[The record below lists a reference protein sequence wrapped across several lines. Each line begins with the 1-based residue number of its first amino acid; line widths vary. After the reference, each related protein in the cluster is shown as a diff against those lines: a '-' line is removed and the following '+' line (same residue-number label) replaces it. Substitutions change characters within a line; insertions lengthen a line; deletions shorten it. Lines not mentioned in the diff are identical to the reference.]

1 MFPLAD
7 DFNATSWED
16 LEPVT
21 KSLLE
26 RSVENADDLES
37 LFKDISDM
45 AEHVSEA
52 GAKLYIGMTCDTE
65 NEDKQAAFM
74 SFVENIRP
82 KMSEV
87 SNQIDLKIANLD
99 FLDSLPE
106 RYDLILRSMNN
117 SIQIFR
123 EENIPLSVEC
133 TRLSTEY
140 QKISGAMTVEFEGKE
155 RTMPQMRK
163 FLESNNRDIRRSAWI
178 KIRERRMVDSER
190 ISEIMDDLVRIRHAI
205 AINSGFENYVE
216 YAFRSMER
224 FDYSPK
230 DCLAFH
236 QAVEIHCMPVIH
248 SINEERRSGFGYD
261 ELMPWDVNE
270 KSGDSPDIFGRPPLR
285 PFEKV
290 EDLVSI
296 TSKVFH
302 SLSPELG
309 GMFDRLVDG
318 EVLDLDSRKGKA
330 PGGYQYNLEKT
341 GLPFIFMNASGQ
353 QGDVET
359 MIHEAGH
366 AFHTMYC
373 SHHELIQER
382 NYPIEFAEVASM
394 SMELLTQPY
403 WDEFYHS
410 KETTDRARKMHL
422 EAIIGLLAWICRI
435 VAFQHWM
442 YSNPSH
448 TREERST
455 AWLNLREKYGP
466 KTNWNGFEDD
476 ESLFWQTQGHLFG
489 APFYYIEYGIAQLG
503 ALQLWMTQLDDPDK
517 ALEDYANAMKLGN
530 TRTLPHL
537 FESAD
542 IKLSFDK
549 EHVGNLISSVKKSLS
564 ELSV

>member
-7 DFNATSWED
+7 DFNATSWND

-21 KSLLE
+21 TNLLE
-26 RSVENADDLES
+26 RTVENADDLES

-52 GAKLYIGMTCDTE
+52 GARLYIGMTCDTE
-65 NEDKQAAFM
+65 NEDKQSAFM

-87 SNQIDLKIANLD
+87 SNKIDLKIASLD
-99 FLDSLPE
+99 FLESLPE
-106 RYDLILRSMNN
+106 RYDLILRSMHN
-117 SIQIFR
+117 SIEIFR

-140 QKISGAMTVEFEGKE
+140 QKITGAMTVEFDGME

-163 FLESNNRDIRRSAWI
+163 FLESNDRDIRRLAWT
-178 KIRERRMVDSER
+178 KVRKRRMVDSER
-190 ISEIMDDLVRIRHAI
+190 ISEIMDDLVRIRHTI
-205 AINSGFENYVE
+205 AINSGFENYVD

-224 FDYSPK
+224 FDYTPN

-236 QAVEIHCMPVIH
+236 EAVAIHCMPLIH
-248 SINEERRSGFGYD
+248 SINEERRNGFGYD

-270 KSGDSPDIFGRPPLR
+270 KSGDSPDIFGRPPLQ
-285 PFEKV
+285 PFENV
-290 EDLVSI
+290 DDLVST
-296 TSKVFH
+296 TSKIFH
-302 SLSPELG
+302 LLSPELG
-309 GMFDRLVDG
+309 AMFDRLIEG
-318 EVLDLDSRKGKA
+318 NVLDLDSRKGKA

-373 SHHELIQER
+373 SHHELIQDR

-403 WDEFYHS
+403 WDEFYDS
-410 KETTDRARKMHL
+410 KETSDRARKMHL

-435 VAFQHWM
+435 DAFQHWM

-448 TREERST
+448 TREERSK
-455 AWLNLREKYGP
+455 AWLDLREKYGP
-466 KTNWNGFEDD
+466 RTDWSGFEED

-503 ALQLWMTQLDDPDK
+503 ALQIWMTQLKDPEK
-517 ALEDYANAMKLGN
+517 ALNDYANAMKLGN

-537 FESAD
+537 FRSAD
-542 IKLSFDK
+542 IRLSFDK
-549 EHVGNLISSVKKSLS
+549 EHIGNLVGLVKRSLS

>member
-435 VAFQHWM
+435 DAFQHWM

>member
-7 DFNATSWED
+7 DFNATSWND

-21 KSLLE
+21 TNLLE
-26 RSVENADDLES
+26 RTVENVDDLES

-52 GAKLYIGMTCDTE
+52 GARLYIGMTCDTE
-65 NEDKQAAFM
+65 NEDKQSAFM

-87 SNQIDLKIANLD
+87 SNKIDLKITSLD
-99 FLDSLPE
+99 FLENLPE
-106 RYDLILRSMNN
+106 RYDLILRSMHN
-117 SIQIFR
+117 SIEIFR

-140 QKISGAMTVEFEGKE
+140 QKITGAMTVEFDGME

-163 FLESNNRDIRRSAWI
+163 FLESNDRDIRRLAWT
-178 KIRERRMVDSER
+178 KVRKRRMVDSER
-190 ISEIMDDLVRIRHAI
+190 ISEIMDDLVRIRHTI
-205 AINSGFENYVE
+205 AINSGFENYVD

-224 FDYSPK
+224 FDYTPN

-236 QAVEIHCMPVIH
+236 EAVATHCMPLIH
-248 SINEERRSGFGYD
+248 SINEERRNGFGYD
-261 ELMPWDVNE
+261 KLMPWDVNE
-270 KSGDSPDIFGRPPLR
+270 KSGDSPDIFGRPPLQ
-285 PFEKV
+285 PFEEV
-290 EDLVSI
+290 DDLVST
-296 TSKVFH
+296 TSKIFH
-302 SLSPELG
+302 LLSPELG
-309 GMFDRLVDG
+309 AMFDRLIEG
-318 EVLDLDSRKGKA
+318 NVLDLDSRKGKA

-373 SHHELIQER
+373 SHHELIQDR

-403 WDEFYHS
+403 WDEFYDS
-410 KETTDRARKMHL
+410 KETSDRARKMHL

-435 VAFQHWM
+435 DAFQHWM

-448 TREERST
+448 TREERSK
-455 AWLNLREKYGP
+455 AWLDLREKYGP
-466 KTNWNGFEDD
+466 RTDWSGFEED

-503 ALQLWMTQLDDPDK
+503 ALQIWMTQLKDPEK
-517 ALEDYANAMKLGN
+517 ALNDYANAMKLGN

-537 FESAD
+537 FQSAD
-542 IKLSFDK
+542 IRLSFDK
-549 EHVGNLISSVKKSLS
+549 EHIGNLVGLVKRSLS

>member
-7 DFNATSWED
+7 DFNAASWND

-21 KSLLE
+21 TNLLG
-26 RSVENADDLES
+26 RKVENADDLES

-52 GAKLYIGMTCDTE
+52 GARLYIGMTCDTE
-65 NEDKQAAFM
+65 NEDKQSAFM

-87 SNQIDLKIANLD
+87 SNKINLKIASLD
-99 FLDSLPE
+99 FLESLPE
-106 RYDLILRSMNN
+106 RYDLILRSMHN
-117 SIQIFR
+117 SIEIFR

-140 QKISGAMTVEFEGKE
+140 QKITGAMTVEFDGME

-163 FLESNNRDIRRSAWI
+163 FLESNDRDIRRLAWT
-178 KIRERRMVDSER
+178 KVRKRRMVDSER
-190 ISEIMDDLVRIRHAI
+190 ISEIMDDLVRIRHTI
-205 AINSGFENYVE
+205 AINSGFENYVD

-224 FDYSPK
+224 FDYTPN

-236 QAVEIHCMPVIH
+236 EAVAIHCMPLIH
-248 SINEERRSGFGYD
+248 NINEERRNGFGYN

-270 KSGDSPDIFGRPPLR
+270 KSGDSPDIFGRPPLQ
-285 PFEKV
+285 PFEEV
-290 EDLVSI
+290 DDLVST
-296 TSKVFH
+296 TSKIFH
-302 SLSPELG
+302 LLSPELG
-309 GMFDRLVDG
+309 TMFDRLIEG
-318 EVLDLDSRKGKA
+318 NVLDLDSRKGKA

-373 SHHELIQER
+373 SHHELIQDR

-403 WDEFYHS
+403 WDEFYDS
-410 KETTDRARKMHL
+410 KETSDRARKMHL

-435 VAFQHWM
+435 DAFQHWM

-448 TREERST
+448 TREERSK
-455 AWLNLREKYGP
+455 AWLDLREKYGP
-466 KTNWNGFEDD
+466 RTDWTGFEED

-503 ALQLWMTQLDDPDK
+503 ALQIWMTQLKDPEK
-517 ALEDYANAMKLGN
+517 ALNDYANAMKLGN

-537 FESAD
+537 FRSAD
-542 IKLSFDK
+542 IRLSFDK
-549 EHVGNLISSVKKSLS
+549 EHIGNLVGLVKRSLS

>member
-7 DFNATSWED
+7 DFNATSWND

-21 KSLLE
+21 TNLLE
-26 RSVENADDLES
+26 RTVENADDLES

-52 GAKLYIGMTCDTE
+52 GARLYIGMTCDTE
-65 NEDKQAAFM
+65 NEDKQSAFM

-87 SNQIDLKIANLD
+87 SNKIDLKIASLD
-99 FLDSLPE
+99 FLESLPE
-106 RYDLILRSMNN
+106 RYDLILRSMHN
-117 SIQIFR
+117 SIEIFR

-140 QKISGAMTVEFEGKE
+140 QKITGAMTVEFDGME

-163 FLESNNRDIRRSAWI
+163 FLESNDRDIRRLAWT
-178 KIRERRMVDSER
+178 KVRKRRMVDSER
-190 ISEIMDDLVRIRHAI
+190 ISEIMDDLVRIRHTI
-205 AINSGFENYVE
+205 AINSGFENYVD

-224 FDYSPK
+224 FDYTPN

-236 QAVEIHCMPVIH
+236 EAVAIHCMPLIH
-248 SINEERRSGFGYD
+248 SINEERRNGFGYD

-270 KSGDSPDIFGRPPLR
+270 KSGDSPDIFGRPPLQ
-285 PFEKV
+285 PFEEV
-290 EDLVSI
+290 DDLVST
-296 TSKVFH
+296 TSKIFH
-302 SLSPELG
+302 LLSPELG
-309 GMFDRLVDG
+309 AMFDRLIEG
-318 EVLDLDSRKGKA
+318 NVLDLDSRKGKA

-373 SHHELIQER
+373 SHHELIQDR

-403 WDEFYHS
+403 WDEFYDS
-410 KETTDRARKMHL
+410 KETSDRARKMHL

-435 VAFQHWM
+435 DAFQHWM

-448 TREERST
+448 TREERSK
-455 AWLNLREKYGP
+455 AWLDLREKYGP
-466 KTNWNGFEDD
+466 RTDWSGYEED

-503 ALQLWMTQLDDPDK
+503 ALQIWMTQLKDPEK
-517 ALEDYANAMKLGN
+517 ALNDYANAMKLGN

-537 FESAD
+537 FRSAD
-542 IKLSFDK
+542 IRLSFDK
-549 EHVGNLISSVKKSLS
+549 EHIGNLVGLVKRSLS

>member
-16 LEPVT
+16 LGPVT

-26 RSVENADDLES
+26 RPVENAGDLES
-37 LFKDISDM
+37 LFRDISDM

-65 NEDKQAAFM
+65 NEDKQTAFM

-178 KIRERRMVDSER
+178 KIRERRMIDSER

-205 AINSGFENYVE
+205 AINSGFENYVQ

-236 QAVEIHCMPVIH
+236 KAVEIHCMPMIH
-248 SINEERRSGFGYD
+248 SINEERRKGFGYD

-270 KSGDSPDIFGRPPLR
+270 KSGDSPDVFGRPPLR

-373 SHHELIQER
+373 SQHELIQER

-435 VAFQHWM
+435 DAFQHWM

-448 TREERST
+448 TREERSK

-466 KTNWNGFEDD
+466 KTNWNEFEDD

-537 FESAD
+537 FESAN
-542 IKLSFDK
+542 IKLSFEK

>member
-1 MFPLAD
+1 
-7 DFNATSWED
+7 
-16 LEPVT
+16 
-21 KSLLE
+21 
-26 RSVENADDLES
+26 
-37 LFKDISDM
+37 
-45 AEHVSEA
+45 
-52 GAKLYIGMTCDTE
+52 
-65 NEDKQAAFM
+65 
-74 SFVENIRP
+74 
-82 KMSEV
+82 MSEV
-87 SNQIDLKIANLD
+87 SNKIDLKIASLD
-99 FLDSLPE
+99 FLGSLPE
-106 RYDLILRSMNN
+106 RYDLILRSMQN
-117 SIQIFR
+117 SIEIFR

-140 QKISGAMTVEFEGKE
+140 QKITGAMTVEFDGME

-163 FLESNNRDIRRSAWI
+163 FLESNDRDIRRLAWT
-178 KIRERRMVDSER
+178 KIRERRMIDSER
-190 ISEIMDDLVRIRHAI
+190 ISEIMDDLVRIRHTI
-205 AINSGFENYVE
+205 AINSGFENYVD

-224 FDYSPK
+224 FDYTPK

-236 QAVEIHCMPVIH
+236 EAVEIHCMPLIH
-248 SINEERRSGFGYD
+248 SINEERRNGFGYD

-270 KSGDSPDIFGRPPLR
+270 KSGDSPDIFGRPPLQ
-285 PFEKV
+285 PFEEV
-290 EDLVSI
+290 DDLVSI
-296 TSKVFH
+296 TSKVFY

-309 GMFDRLVDG
+309 EMFNRLIEG

-373 SHHELIQER
+373 SHHDLIQDR

-403 WDEFYHS
+403 WDEFYDS
-410 KETTDRARKMHL
+410 KETRDRARKMHL
-422 EAIIGLLAWICRI
+422 EAIIGLLTWICRI
-435 VAFQHWM
+435 DAFQHWM
-442 YSNPSH
+442 YSNPNH
-448 TREERST
+448 TREERSE
-455 AWLNLREKYGP
+455 AWLDLRAKYGP
-466 KTNWNGFEDD
+466 GTNWNGFEED
-476 ESLFWQTQGHLFG
+476 EALFWQTQGHLFG

-503 ALQLWMTQLDDPDK
+503 ALQIWMTQLEDPEK
-517 ALEDYANAMKLGN
+517 ALNDYANAMKLGN

-542 IKLSFDK
+542 IELSFD
-549 EHVGNLISSVKKSLS
+549 ERHIGSLVSSVRNSLS

>member
-7 DFNATSWED
+7 DFNATSWND

-21 KSLLE
+21 TNLLE
-26 RSVENADDLES
+26 RTVENADDLES

-52 GAKLYIGMTCDTE
+52 GARLYIGMTCDTE
-65 NEDKQAAFM
+65 NEDKQSAFM

-82 KMSEV
+82 KISEI
-87 SNQIDLKIANLD
+87 SNNIDLKIASLD
-99 FLDSLPE
+99 FLESLPE
-106 RYDLILRSMNN
+106 RYDLILRSMHN
-117 SIQIFR
+117 SIEIFR

-140 QKISGAMTVEFEGKE
+140 QKITGAMTVEFDGME

-163 FLESNNRDIRRSAWI
+163 FLESNDRDIRRLAWT
-178 KIRERRMVDSER
+178 KVRKRRMVDSER
-190 ISEIMDDLVRIRHAI
+190 ISEIMDDLVRIRHTI
-205 AINSGFENYVE
+205 AINSGFENYVD

-224 FDYSPK
+224 FDYTPN

-236 QAVEIHCMPVIH
+236 EAVAIHCMPLIH
-248 SINEERRSGFGYD
+248 SINEERRNGFGYD

-270 KSGDSPDIFGRPPLR
+270 KSGDSPDIFGRPPLQ
-285 PFEKV
+285 PFEEV
-290 EDLVSI
+290 DDLVST
-296 TSKVFH
+296 TSKIFH
-302 SLSPELG
+302 LLSPELG
-309 GMFDRLVDG
+309 AMFDRLIEG
-318 EVLDLDSRKGKA
+318 NVLDLDSRKGKA

-373 SHHELIQER
+373 SHHELIQDR

-403 WDEFYHS
+403 WDEFYDS
-410 KETTDRARKMHL
+410 KETSDRARKMHL

-435 VAFQHWM
+435 DAFQHWM

-448 TREERST
+448 TREERSK
-455 AWLNLREKYGP
+455 AWLDLREKYGP
-466 KTNWNGFEDD
+466 RTDWSGFEED

-503 ALQLWMTQLDDPDK
+503 ALQIWMTQLKDPEK
-517 ALEDYANAMKLGN
+517 ALNDYANAMKLGN

-537 FESAD
+537 FRSAD
-542 IKLSFDK
+542 IRLSFDK
-549 EHVGNLISSVKKSLS
+549 EHIGNLVGLVKRSLS

>member
-236 QAVEIHCMPVIH
+236 QAVDIHCMPVIH

-435 VAFQHWM
+435 DAFQHWM

>member
-7 DFNATSWED
+7 DFNATSWND

-21 KSLLE
+21 TNLLE
-26 RSVENADDLES
+26 RTVENADDLES

-52 GAKLYIGMTCDTE
+52 GARLYIGMTCDTE
-65 NEDKQAAFM
+65 NEDKQSAFM

-87 SNQIDLKIANLD
+87 SNKIDLKIASLD
-99 FLDSLPE
+99 FLESLPE
-106 RYDLILRSMNN
+106 RYDLILRSMHN
-117 SIQIFR
+117 SIEIFR

-140 QKISGAMTVEFEGKE
+140 QKITGAMTVEFDGME

-163 FLESNNRDIRRSAWI
+163 FLESNDRDIRRLAWT
-178 KIRERRMVDSER
+178 KVRKRRMVDSER
-190 ISEIMDDLVRIRHAI
+190 ISEIMDDLVRIRHTI
-205 AINSGFENYVE
+205 AINSGFENYVD

-224 FDYSPK
+224 FDYTPN

-236 QAVEIHCMPVIH
+236 EAVAIHCMPLIH
-248 SINEERRSGFGYD
+248 SINEERRNGFGYD

-270 KSGDSPDIFGRPPLR
+270 KSGDSPDIFGRPPLQ
-285 PFEKV
+285 PFENV
-290 EDLVSI
+290 DDLVST
-296 TSKVFH
+296 TSKIFH
-302 SLSPELG
+302 LLSPELG
-309 GMFDRLVDG
+309 AMFDRLIEG
-318 EVLDLDSRKGKA
+318 NVLDLDSRKGKA

-373 SHHELIQER
+373 SHHELIQDR

-403 WDEFYHS
+403 WDEFYDS
-410 KETTDRARKMHL
+410 KETSDRARKMHL

-435 VAFQHWM
+435 DAFQHWM

-448 TREERST
+448 TREERSK
-455 AWLNLREKYGP
+455 AWLDLREKYGP
-466 KTNWNGFEDD
+466 RTDWSGFEED
-476 ESLFWQTQGHLFG
+476 SLFWQTQGHLFG

-503 ALQLWMTQLDDPDK
+503 ALQIWMTQLKDPEK
-517 ALEDYANAMKLGN
+517 ALNDYANAMKLGN

-537 FESAD
+537 FRSAD
-542 IKLSFDK
+542 IRLSFDK
-549 EHVGNLISSVKKSLS
+549 EHIGNLVGLVKRSLS

>member
-435 VAFQHWM
+435 DAFQHWM

-466 KTNWNGFEDD
+466 KTNWNGVEDD

-517 ALEDYANAMKLGN
+517 ALEYYANAMKLGN

>member
-7 DFNATSWED
+7 DFNATSWND

-21 KSLLE
+21 TNLLE
-26 RSVENADDLES
+26 RTVENADDLES
-37 LFKDISDM
+37 LFKDMSDM

-52 GAKLYIGMTCDTE
+52 GARLYIGMTCDTE
-65 NEDKQAAFM
+65 NEDKQSAFM

-87 SNQIDLKIANLD
+87 SNKIDLKIASLD
-99 FLDSLPE
+99 FLESLPE
-106 RYDLILRSMNN
+106 RYDLILRSMHN
-117 SIQIFR
+117 SIEIFR

-140 QKISGAMTVEFEGKE
+140 QKITGAMTVEFDGME

-163 FLESNNRDIRRSAWI
+163 FLESNDRDIRRLAWT
-178 KIRERRMVDSER
+178 KVRKRRMVDSER
-190 ISEIMDDLVRIRHAI
+190 ISEIMDDLVRIRHTI
-205 AINSGFENYVE
+205 AINSGFENYVD

-224 FDYSPK
+224 FDYTPN

-236 QAVEIHCMPVIH
+236 EAVAIHCMPLIH
-248 SINEERRSGFGYD
+248 SINEERRNGFGYD

-270 KSGDSPDIFGRPPLR
+270 KSGDSPDIFGRSPLQ
-285 PFEKV
+285 PFEEV
-290 EDLVSI
+290 DDLVST
-296 TSKVFH
+296 TSKIFH
-302 SLSPELG
+302 LLSPELG
-309 GMFDRLVDG
+309 AMFDRLIEG
-318 EVLDLDSRKGKA
+318 NVLDLDSRKGKA

-373 SHHELIQER
+373 SHHELIQDR

-403 WDEFYHS
+403 WDEFYDS
-410 KETTDRARKMHL
+410 KETSDRARKMHL

-435 VAFQHWM
+435 DAFQHWM

-448 TREERST
+448 TREERSK
-455 AWLNLREKYGP
+455 AWLDLREKYGP
-466 KTNWNGFEDD
+466 RTDWSGYEED

-503 ALQLWMTQLDDPDK
+503 ALQIWMTQLKDPEK
-517 ALEDYANAMKLGN
+517 ALNDYANAMKLGN

-537 FESAD
+537 FRSAD
-542 IKLSFDK
+542 IRLSFDK
-549 EHVGNLISSVKKSLS
+549 EHIGNLVGLVKRSLS

>member
-435 VAFQHWM
+435 DAFQHWM

-503 ALQLWMTQLDDPDK
+503 ALQLWMTQLDNPDK

>member
-7 DFNATSWED
+7 DFTATSWED

-296 TSKVFH
+296 TSKVF
-302 SLSPELG
+302 
-309 GMFDRLVDG
+309 LV
-318 EVLDLDSRKGKA
+318 
-330 PGGYQYNLEKT
+330 
-341 GLPFIFMNASGQ
+341 
-353 QGDVET
+353 
-359 MIHEAGH
+359 
-366 AFHTMYC
+366 
-373 SHHELIQER
+373 
-382 NYPIEFAEVASM
+382 
-394 SMELLTQPY
+394 
-403 WDEFYHS
+403 
-410 KETTDRARKMHL
+410 
-422 EAIIGLLAWICRI
+422 
-435 VAFQHWM
+435 
-442 YSNPSH
+442 
-448 TREERST
+448 
-455 AWLNLREKYGP
+455 
-466 KTNWNGFEDD
+466 
-476 ESLFWQTQGHLFG
+476 
-489 APFYYIEYGIAQLG
+489 
-503 ALQLWMTQLDDPDK
+503 
-517 ALEDYANAMKLGN
+517 
-530 TRTLPHL
+530 
-537 FESAD
+537 
-542 IKLSFDK
+542 
-549 EHVGNLISSVKKSLS
+549 
-564 ELSV
+564 

>member
-341 GLPFIFMNASGQ
+341 GLPFIFMNASGL

-435 VAFQHWM
+435 DAFQHWM
-442 YSNPSH
+442 YSSPSH

>member
-7 DFNATSWED
+7 DFNATSWND

-21 KSLLE
+21 TNLLE
-26 RSVENADDLES
+26 RTVENADDLES

-52 GAKLYIGMTCDTE
+52 GARLYIGMTCDTE
-65 NEDKQAAFM
+65 NEDKQSAFM

-87 SNQIDLKIANLD
+87 SNKIDLKIASLD
-99 FLDSLPE
+99 FLESLPE
-106 RYDLILRSMNN
+106 RYDLILRSMHN
-117 SIQIFR
+117 SIEIFR

-140 QKISGAMTVEFEGKE
+140 QKITGAMTVEFDGME

-163 FLESNNRDIRRSAWI
+163 FLESNDRDIRRLAWT
-178 KIRERRMVDSER
+178 KVRKRRMVDSER
-190 ISEIMDDLVRIRHAI
+190 ISEIMDDLVRIRHTI
-205 AINSGFENYVE
+205 AINSGFENYVD

-224 FDYSPK
+224 FDYTPN

-236 QAVEIHCMPVIH
+236 EAVAIHCMPLIH
-248 SINEERRSGFGYD
+248 SINEERRNGFGYD
-261 ELMPWDVNE
+261 KLMPWDVNE
-270 KSGDSPDIFGRPPLR
+270 KSGDSPDIFGRPPLQ
-285 PFEKV
+285 PFEEV
-290 EDLVSI
+290 DDLVST
-296 TSKVFH
+296 TSKIFH
-302 SLSPELG
+302 LLSPELG
-309 GMFDRLVDG
+309 AMFDRLIEG
-318 EVLDLDSRKGKA
+318 NVLDLDSRKGKA

-373 SHHELIQER
+373 SHHELIQDR

-403 WDEFYHS
+403 WDEFYDS
-410 KETTDRARKMHL
+410 KETSDRARKMHL

-435 VAFQHWM
+435 DAFQHWM

-448 TREERST
+448 TREERSK
-455 AWLNLREKYGP
+455 AWLDLREKYGP
-466 KTNWNGFEDD
+466 RTDWSGFEED

-503 ALQLWMTQLDDPDK
+503 ALQIWMTQLKDPEK
-517 ALEDYANAMKLGN
+517 ALNDYANAMKLGN

-537 FESAD
+537 FRSAD
-542 IKLSFDK
+542 IRLSFDK
-549 EHVGNLISSVKKSLS
+549 EHIGNLVGLVKRSLS

>member
-7 DFNATSWED
+7 DFNATSWND

-21 KSLLE
+21 TNLLE
-26 RSVENADDLES
+26 RTVENADDLES

-52 GAKLYIGMTCDTE
+52 GARLYIGMTCDTE
-65 NEDKQAAFM
+65 NEDKQSAFM

-87 SNQIDLKIANLD
+87 SNKIDLKIASLD
-99 FLDSLPE
+99 FLESLPE
-106 RYDLILRSMNN
+106 RYDLILRSMHN
-117 SIQIFR
+117 SIEIFR

-140 QKISGAMTVEFEGKE
+140 QKITGAMTVEFDGME

-163 FLESNNRDIRRSAWI
+163 FLESNDRDIRRLAWT
-178 KIRERRMVDSER
+178 KVRKRRMVDSER
-190 ISEIMDDLVRIRHAI
+190 ISEIMDDLVRIRHTI
-205 AINSGFENYVE
+205 AINSGFENYVD

-224 FDYSPK
+224 FDYTPN

-236 QAVEIHCMPVIH
+236 EAVAIHCMPLIH
-248 SINEERRSGFGYD
+248 SINEERRNGFGYD

-270 KSGDSPDIFGRPPLR
+270 KSGDSPDIFGRPPLQ
-285 PFEKV
+285 PFEEV
-290 EDLVSI
+290 DDLVST
-296 TSKVFH
+296 TSKIFNL
-302 SLSPELG
+302 LSPELG
-309 GMFDRLVDG
+309 AMFDRLIEG
-318 EVLDLDSRKGKA
+318 NVLDLDSRKGKA

-373 SHHELIQER
+373 SHHELIQDR

-403 WDEFYHS
+403 WDEFYDS
-410 KETTDRARKMHL
+410 KETSDRARKMHL

-435 VAFQHWM
+435 DAFQHWM

-448 TREERST
+448 TREERSK
-455 AWLNLREKYGP
+455 AWLDLREKYGP
-466 KTNWNGFEDD
+466 RTDWGGFEED

-503 ALQLWMTQLDDPDK
+503 ALQIWMTQLKDPEK
-517 ALEDYANAMKLGN
+517 ALNDYANAMKLGN
-530 TRTLPHL
+530 TRTLPRL
-537 FESAD
+537 FQSAD
-542 IKLSFDK
+542 IRLSFDK
-549 EHVGNLISSVKKSLS
+549 EHIGNLVGLVKRSLS

>member
-7 DFNATSWED
+7 DFNATSWND

-21 KSLLE
+21 TNLLE
-26 RSVENADDLES
+26 RTVENADDLES

-52 GAKLYIGMTCDTE
+52 GARLYIGMTCDTE
-65 NEDKQAAFM
+65 NEDKQSAFM

-87 SNQIDLKIANLD
+87 SNKIDLKIASLD
-99 FLDSLPE
+99 FLESLPE
-106 RYDLILRSMNN
+106 RYDLILRSMHN
-117 SIQIFR
+117 SIEIFR

-140 QKISGAMTVEFEGKE
+140 QKITGAMTVEFDGIE

-163 FLESNNRDIRRSAWI
+163 FLESNDRNIRRLAWT
-178 KIRERRMVDSER
+178 KVRERRMVDSER
-190 ISEIMDDLVRIRHAI
+190 ISEIMDDLVRIRHTI
-205 AINSGFENYVE
+205 ATNSGFENYVD

-224 FDYSPK
+224 FDYTPN

-236 QAVEIHCMPVIH
+236 EAVAIHCIPLIH
-248 SINEERRSGFGYD
+248 SINEERRNGFGYD

-270 KSGDSPDIFGRPPLR
+270 KSGDSPDIFGRPPLQ

-290 EDLVSI
+290 DDLVST
-296 TSKVFH
+296 TSKIFH
-302 SLSPELG
+302 LLSPELG
-309 GMFDRLVDG
+309 AMFDRLIEG
-318 EVLDLDSRKGKA
+318 NVLDLDSRKGKA

-353 QGDVET
+353 QADVET

-373 SHHELIQER
+373 SHHDLIQDR

-403 WDEFYHS
+403 WDEFYDS

-435 VAFQHWM
+435 DAFQHWM
-442 YSNPSH
+442 YSHPSH
-448 TREERST
+448 TREERSK
-455 AWLNLREKYGP
+455 AWLDLREKYGP
-466 KTNWNGFEDD
+466 KTNWSGFEED
-476 ESLFWQTQGHLFG
+476 EALFWQTQGHLFG

-503 ALQLWMTQLDDPDK
+503 ALQIWMTQLKDPEK
-517 ALEDYANAMKLGN
+517 ALNDYANAMKLGN
-530 TRTLPHL
+530 TRTLPRL
-537 FESAD
+537 FQSAD
-542 IKLSFDK
+542 IRLSFDK
-549 EHVGNLISSVKKSLS
+549 EHIGNLVGLVKRSLS

>member
-7 DFNATSWED
+7 DFNATSWND

-21 KSLLE
+21 TNLLE
-26 RSVENADDLES
+26 RTVENVDDLES

-52 GAKLYIGMTCDTE
+52 GARLYIGMTCDTE
-65 NEDKQAAFM
+65 NEDKQSAFM

-87 SNQIDLKIANLD
+87 SNKIDLKITSLD
-99 FLDSLPE
+99 FLENLPE
-106 RYDLILRSMNN
+106 RYDLILRSMHN
-117 SIQIFR
+117 SIEIFR

-140 QKISGAMTVEFEGKE
+140 QKITGAMTVEFDGVE

-163 FLESNNRDIRRSAWI
+163 FLESNDRDIRRLAWT
-178 KIRERRMVDSER
+178 KVRKRRMVDSER
-190 ISEIMDDLVRIRHAI
+190 ISEIMDDLVRIRHTI
-205 AINSGFENYVE
+205 AINSGFENYVD

-224 FDYSPK
+224 FDYTPN

-236 QAVEIHCMPVIH
+236 EAVATHCMPLIH
-248 SINEERRSGFGYD
+248 SINEERRNGFGYD
-261 ELMPWDVNE
+261 KLMPWDVNE
-270 KSGDSPDIFGRPPLR
+270 KSGDSPDIFGRPPLQ
-285 PFEKV
+285 PFEEV
-290 EDLVSI
+290 DDLVST
-296 TSKVFH
+296 TSKIFH
-302 SLSPELG
+302 LLSPELG
-309 GMFDRLVDG
+309 AMFDRLIEG
-318 EVLDLDSRKGKA
+318 NVLDLDSRKGKA

-373 SHHELIQER
+373 SHHELIQDR

-403 WDEFYHS
+403 WDEFYDS
-410 KETTDRARKMHL
+410 KETSDRARKMHL

-435 VAFQHWM
+435 DAFQHWM

-448 TREERST
+448 TREERSK
-455 AWLNLREKYGP
+455 AWLDLREKYGP
-466 KTNWNGFEDD
+466 RTDWSGFEED

-503 ALQLWMTQLDDPDK
+503 ALQIWMTQLKDPEK
-517 ALEDYANAMKLGN
+517 ALNDYANAMKLGN

-537 FESAD
+537 FRSAD
-542 IKLSFDK
+542 IRLSFDK
-549 EHVGNLISSVKKSLS
+549 EHIGNLVGLVKRSLS

>member
-7 DFNATSWED
+7 DFNATSWND

-21 KSLLE
+21 TNLLE
-26 RSVENADDLES
+26 RTVENADDLES

-52 GAKLYIGMTCDTE
+52 GARLYIGMTCDTE
-65 NEDKQAAFM
+65 NEDKQSAFM

-87 SNQIDLKIANLD
+87 SNKIDLKIASLD
-99 FLDSLPE
+99 FLESLPE
-106 RYDLILRSMNN
+106 RYDLILRSMHN
-117 SIQIFR
+117 SIEIFR

-140 QKISGAMTVEFEGKE
+140 QKITGAMTVEFDGME

-163 FLESNNRDIRRSAWI
+163 FLESNDRDIRRLAWT
-178 KIRERRMVDSER
+178 KVRKRRMVDSER

-205 AINSGFENYVE
+205 AINSGFENYVD

-224 FDYSPK
+224 FDYTPN

-236 QAVEIHCMPVIH
+236 EAVAIHCMPLIH
-248 SINEERRSGFGYD
+248 SINEERRNGFGYD

-270 KSGDSPDIFGRPPLR
+270 KSGDSPDIFGRPPLQ
-285 PFEKV
+285 PFEEV
-290 EDLVSI
+290 DDLVST
-296 TSKVFH
+296 TSKIFH
-302 SLSPELG
+302 LLSPELG
-309 GMFDRLVDG
+309 AMFDRLIEG
-318 EVLDLDSRKGKA
+318 NVLDLDSRKGKA

-373 SHHELIQER
+373 SHHELIQDR

-403 WDEFYHS
+403 WDEFYDS
-410 KETTDRARKMHL
+410 KETSDRARKMHL

-435 VAFQHWM
+435 DAFQHWM

-448 TREERST
+448 TREERSK
-455 AWLNLREKYGP
+455 AWLDLREKYGP
-466 KTNWNGFEDD
+466 RTDWSGFEED

-503 ALQLWMTQLDDPDK
+503 ALQIWMTQLKDPEK
-517 ALEDYANAMKLGN
+517 ALNDYANAMKLGN

-537 FESAD
+537 FRSAD
-542 IKLSFDK
+542 IRLSFDK
-549 EHVGNLISSVKKSLS
+549 EHIGNLVGLVKRSLS

>member
-7 DFNATSWED
+7 DFNATSWND
-16 LEPVT
+16 LEPVAT
-21 KSLLE
+21 NLLE
-26 RSVENADDLES
+26 RTVENADDLES

-52 GAKLYIGMTCDTE
+52 GARLYIGMTCDTE
-65 NEDKQAAFM
+65 NEDKQSAFM

-87 SNQIDLKIANLD
+87 SNKIDLKIASLD
-99 FLDSLPE
+99 FLESLPE
-106 RYDLILRSMNN
+106 RYDLILRSMHN
-117 SIQIFR
+117 SIEIFR

-140 QKISGAMTVEFEGKE
+140 QKITGAMTVEFDGME

-163 FLESNNRDIRRSAWI
+163 FLESNDRDIRRLAWT
-178 KIRERRMVDSER
+178 KVRKRRMVDSER
-190 ISEIMDDLVRIRHAI
+190 ISEIMDDLVRIRHTI
-205 AINSGFENYVE
+205 AINSGFENYVD

-224 FDYSPK
+224 FDYTPN

-236 QAVEIHCMPVIH
+236 EAVAIHCMPLIH
-248 SINEERRSGFGYD
+248 SINEERRNGFGYD

-270 KSGDSPDIFGRPPLR
+270 KSGDSPDIFGRPPLQ
-285 PFEKV
+285 PFEEV
-290 EDLVSI
+290 DDLVST
-296 TSKVFH
+296 TSKIFH
-302 SLSPELG
+302 LLSPELG
-309 GMFDRLVDG
+309 AMFDRLIEG
-318 EVLDLDSRKGKA
+318 NVLDLDSRKGKA

-373 SHHELIQER
+373 SHHELIQDR

-403 WDEFYHS
+403 WDEFYDS
-410 KETTDRARKMHL
+410 KETSDRARKMHL

-435 VAFQHWM
+435 DAFQHWM

-448 TREERST
+448 TREERSK
-455 AWLNLREKYGP
+455 AWLDLREKYGP
-466 KTNWNGFEDD
+466 RTDWSGFEED

-489 APFYYIEYGIAQLG
+489 APFYYIEYGIAQLRV
-503 ALQLWMTQLDDPDK
+503 LQIWMTQLKDPEK
-517 ALEDYANAMKLGN
+517 ALNDYANAMKLGN

-537 FESAD
+537 FRSAD
-542 IKLSFDK
+542 IRLSFDK
-549 EHVGNLISSVKKSLS
+549 EHIGNLVGLVKRSLS

>member
-7 DFNATSWED
+7 DFNATSWND

-21 KSLLE
+21 TNLLE
-26 RSVENADDLES
+26 RTVENVDDLES

-52 GAKLYIGMTCDTE
+52 GARLYIGMTCDTE
-65 NEDKQAAFM
+65 NEDKQSAFM

-87 SNQIDLKIANLD
+87 SNKIDLKIASLD
-99 FLDSLPE
+99 FLESLPE
-106 RYDLILRSMNN
+106 RYDLILRSMHN
-117 SIQIFR
+117 SIEIFR

-140 QKISGAMTVEFEGKE
+140 QKITGAMTVEFDGME

-163 FLESNNRDIRRSAWI
+163 FLESNDRDIRRLAWT
-178 KIRERRMVDSER
+178 KVRKRRMVDSER
-190 ISEIMDDLVRIRHAI
+190 ISEIMDDLVRIRHTI
-205 AINSGFENYVE
+205 AINSGFENYVD

-224 FDYSPK
+224 FDYTPN

-236 QAVEIHCMPVIH
+236 EAVAIHCMPLIH
-248 SINEERRSGFGYD
+248 SINEERRNGFGYD

-270 KSGDSPDIFGRPPLR
+270 KSGDSPDIFGRPPLQ
-285 PFEKV
+285 PFEEV
-290 EDLVSI
+290 DDLVST
-296 TSKVFH
+296 TSKIFH
-302 SLSPELG
+302 LLSPELG
-309 GMFDRLVDG
+309 AMFDRLIEG
-318 EVLDLDSRKGKA
+318 NVLDLDSRKGKA

-373 SHHELIQER
+373 SHHELIQDR

-403 WDEFYHS
+403 WDEFYDS
-410 KETTDRARKMHL
+410 KETSDRARKMHL

-435 VAFQHWM
+435 DAFQHWM

-448 TREERST
+448 TREERSK
-455 AWLNLREKYGP
+455 AWLDLREKYGP
-466 KTNWNGFEDD
+466 RTDWSGFEED

-503 ALQLWMTQLDDPDK
+503 ALQIWMTQLKDPEK
-517 ALEDYANAMKLGN
+517 ALNDYANAMKLGN

-537 FESAD
+537 FRSAD
-542 IKLSFDK
+542 IRLSFDK
-549 EHVGNLISSVKKSLS
+549 EHIGNLVGLVKRSLS

>member
-7 DFNATSWED
+7 DFNATSWND

-21 KSLLE
+21 TNLLE
-26 RSVENADDLES
+26 RTVENVDDLES

-52 GAKLYIGMTCDTE
+52 GARLYIGMTCDTE
-65 NEDKQAAFM
+65 NEDKQSAFM

-87 SNQIDLKIANLD
+87 SNKIDLKIASLD
-99 FLDSLPE
+99 FLESLPE
-106 RYDLILRSMNN
+106 RYDLILRSMHN
-117 SIQIFR
+117 SIEIFR

-140 QKISGAMTVEFEGKE
+140 QKITGAMTVEFDGME

-163 FLESNNRDIRRSAWI
+163 FLESNDRDIRRLAWT
-178 KIRERRMVDSER
+178 KVRKRRMVDSER
-190 ISEIMDDLVRIRHAI
+190 ISEIMDDLVRIRHTI
-205 AINSGFENYVE
+205 AINSGFENYVD

-224 FDYSPK
+224 FDYTPN

-236 QAVEIHCMPVIH
+236 EAVAIHCMPLIH
-248 SINEERRSGFGYD
+248 SINEERRNGFGYD
-261 ELMPWDVNE
+261 KLMPWDVNE
-270 KSGDSPDIFGRPPLR
+270 KSGDSPDIFGRPPLQ
-285 PFEKV
+285 PFEEV
-290 EDLVSI
+290 DDLVST
-296 TSKVFH
+296 TSKIFH
-302 SLSPELG
+302 LLSPELG
-309 GMFDRLVDG
+309 AMFDRLIEG
-318 EVLDLDSRKGKA
+318 NVLDLDSRKGKA

-373 SHHELIQER
+373 SHHELIQDR

-403 WDEFYHS
+403 WDEFYDS
-410 KETTDRARKMHL
+410 KETSDRARKMHL

-435 VAFQHWM
+435 DAFQHWM

-448 TREERST
+448 TREERSKT
-455 AWLNLREKYGP
+455 WLDLREKYGP
-466 KTNWNGFEDD
+466 RTDWSGFEED

-503 ALQLWMTQLDDPDK
+503 ALQIWMTQLKDPEK
-517 ALEDYANAMKLGN
+517 ALNDYANAMKLGN

-537 FESAD
+537 FRSAD
-542 IKLSFDK
+542 IRLSFDK
-549 EHVGNLISSVKKSLS
+549 EHIGNLVGLVKRSLS

>member
-7 DFNATSWED
+7 DFNATSWND

-21 KSLLE
+21 TNLLE
-26 RSVENADDLES
+26 RTVENADDLES

-52 GAKLYIGMTCDTE
+52 GARLYIGMTCDTE
-65 NEDKQAAFM
+65 NEDKQSAFM

-87 SNQIDLKIANLD
+87 SNKIDLKIASLD
-99 FLDSLPE
+99 FLESLPE
-106 RYDLILRSMNN
+106 RYDLILRSMHN
-117 SIQIFR
+117 SIEIFR

-140 QKISGAMTVEFEGKE
+140 QKITGAMTVEFDGME

-163 FLESNNRDIRRSAWI
+163 FLESNDRDIRRLAWT
-178 KIRERRMVDSER
+178 KVRKRRMVDSER
-190 ISEIMDDLVRIRHAI
+190 ISEIMDDLVRIRHTI
-205 AINSGFENYVE
+205 AINSGFENYVD

-224 FDYSPK
+224 FDYTPN

-236 QAVEIHCMPVIH
+236 EAVAIHCMPLIH
-248 SINEERRSGFGYD
+248 SINEERRNGFGYD

-270 KSGDSPDIFGRPPLR
+270 KSGDSPDIFGRPPLQ
-285 PFEKV
+285 PFEEV
-290 EDLVSI
+290 DDLVST
-296 TSKVFH
+296 TSKIFH
-302 SLSPELG
+302 LLSPELG
-309 GMFDRLVDG
+309 AMFDRLIEG
-318 EVLDLDSRKGKA
+318 NVLDLDSRKGKA

-373 SHHELIQER
+373 SHHELIQDR

-403 WDEFYHS
+403 WDEFYDS
-410 KETTDRARKMHL
+410 KETSDRARKMHL

-435 VAFQHWM
+435 DAFQHWM

-448 TREERST
+448 TREERSK
-455 AWLNLREKYGP
+455 AWLDLREKYGP
-466 KTNWNGFEDD
+466 RTDWSGFEED

-503 ALQLWMTQLDDPDK
+503 ALQIWMTQLKDPEK
-517 ALEDYANAMKLGN
+517 ALNDYANAMKLGN

-537 FESAD
+537 FRSAD
-542 IKLSFDK
+542 IRLSFDK
-549 EHVGNLISSVKKSLS
+549 EHIGNLVGLVKRSLS

>member
-52 GAKLYIGMTCDTE
+52 GAKLYIGMNCDTE

-435 VAFQHWM
+435 DAFQHWM

>member
-7 DFNATSWED
+7 DFNATSWND

-21 KSLLE
+21 TNLLE
-26 RSVENADDLES
+26 RTVENADDLES

-52 GAKLYIGMTCDTE
+52 GARLYIGMTCDTE
-65 NEDKQAAFM
+65 NEDKQSAFM

-82 KMSEV
+82 KISEI
-87 SNQIDLKIANLD
+87 SNNIDLKIASLD
-99 FLDSLPE
+99 FLESLPE
-106 RYDLILRSMNN
+106 RYDLILRSMHN
-117 SIQIFR
+117 SIEIFR

-140 QKISGAMTVEFEGKE
+140 QKITGAMTVEFDGME

-163 FLESNNRDIRRSAWI
+163 FLESNDRDIRRLAWT
-178 KIRERRMVDSER
+178 KVRKRRMVDSER
-190 ISEIMDDLVRIRHAI
+190 ISEIMDDLVRIRHTI
-205 AINSGFENYVE
+205 AINSGFENYVD

-224 FDYSPK
+224 FDYTPN

-236 QAVEIHCMPVIH
+236 EAVAIHCMPLIH
-248 SINEERRSGFGYD
+248 SINEERRNGFGYD
-261 ELMPWDVNE
+261 KLMPWDVNE
-270 KSGDSPDIFGRPPLR
+270 KSGDSPDIFGRPPLQ
-285 PFEKV
+285 PFEEV
-290 EDLVSI
+290 DDLVST
-296 TSKVFH
+296 TSKIFH
-302 SLSPELG
+302 LLSPELG
-309 GMFDRLVDG
+309 AMFDRLIEG
-318 EVLDLDSRKGKA
+318 NVLDLDSRKGKA

-373 SHHELIQER
+373 SHHELIQDR

-403 WDEFYHS
+403 WDEFYDS
-410 KETTDRARKMHL
+410 KETSDRARKMHL

-435 VAFQHWM
+435 DAFQHWM

-448 TREERST
+448 TREERSK
-455 AWLNLREKYGP
+455 AWLDLREKYGP
-466 KTNWNGFEDD
+466 RTDWSGFEED

-503 ALQLWMTQLDDPDK
+503 ALQIWMTQLKDPEK
-517 ALEDYANAMKLGN
+517 ALNDYANAMKLGN

-537 FESAD
+537 FRSAD
-542 IKLSFDK
+542 IRLSFDK
-549 EHVGNLISSVKKSLS
+549 EHIGNLVGLVKRSLS

>member
-7 DFNATSWED
+7 DFNATSWND

-21 KSLLE
+21 TNLLE
-26 RSVENADDLES
+26 RTVENADDLES

-52 GAKLYIGMTCDTE
+52 GARLYIGMTCDTE
-65 NEDKQAAFM
+65 NEDKQSAFM

-82 KMSEV
+82 KISEI
-87 SNQIDLKIANLD
+87 SNKIDLKIASLD
-99 FLDSLPE
+99 FLESLPE
-106 RYDLILRSMNN
+106 RYDLILRSMHN
-117 SIQIFR
+117 SIEIFR

-140 QKISGAMTVEFEGKE
+140 QKITGAMTVEFDGME

-163 FLESNNRDIRRSAWI
+163 FLESNDRDIRRLAWT
-178 KIRERRMVDSER
+178 KVRKRRMVDSER
-190 ISEIMDDLVRIRHAI
+190 ISEIMDDLVRIRHTI
-205 AINSGFENYVE
+205 AINSGFENYVD

-224 FDYSPK
+224 FDYTPN

-236 QAVEIHCMPVIH
+236 EAVAIHCMPLIH
-248 SINEERRSGFGYD
+248 SINEERRNGFGYD
-261 ELMPWDVNE
+261 KLMPWDVNE
-270 KSGDSPDIFGRPPLR
+270 KSGDSPDIFGRPPLQ
-285 PFEKV
+285 PFEEV
-290 EDLVSI
+290 DDLVST
-296 TSKVFH
+296 TSKIFH
-302 SLSPELG
+302 LLSPELG
-309 GMFDRLVDG
+309 AMFDRLIEG
-318 EVLDLDSRKGKA
+318 NVLDLDSRKGKA

-373 SHHELIQER
+373 SHHELIQDR

-403 WDEFYHS
+403 WDEFYDS
-410 KETTDRARKMHL
+410 KETSDRARKMHL

-435 VAFQHWM
+435 DAFQHWM

-448 TREERST
+448 TREERSKT
-455 AWLNLREKYGP
+455 WLDLREKYGP
-466 KTNWNGFEDD
+466 RTDWSGFEED

-503 ALQLWMTQLDDPDK
+503 ALQIWMTQLKDPEK
-517 ALEDYANAMKLGN
+517 ALNDYANAMKLGN

-537 FESAD
+537 FRSAD
-542 IKLSFDK
+542 IRLSFDK
-549 EHVGNLISSVKKSLS
+549 EHIGNLVGLVKKSLS

>member
-7 DFNATSWED
+7 DFNATSWND
-16 LEPVT
+16 LEPVAT
-21 KSLLE
+21 NLLE
-26 RSVENADDLES
+26 RTVENADDLES

-52 GAKLYIGMTCDTE
+52 GARLYIGMTCDTE
-65 NEDKQAAFM
+65 NEDKQSAFM

-87 SNQIDLKIANLD
+87 SNKIDLKIASLD
-99 FLDSLPE
+99 FLESLPE
-106 RYDLILRSMNN
+106 RYDLILRSMHN
-117 SIQIFR
+117 SIEIFR

-140 QKISGAMTVEFEGKE
+140 QKITGAMTVEFDGME

-163 FLESNNRDIRRSAWI
+163 FLESNDRDIRRLAWT
-178 KIRERRMVDSER
+178 KVRKRRMVDSER
-190 ISEIMDDLVRIRHAI
+190 ISEIMDDLVRIRHTI
-205 AINSGFENYVE
+205 AINSGFENYVD

-224 FDYSPK
+224 FDYTPN

-236 QAVEIHCMPVIH
+236 EAVAIHCMPLIH
-248 SINEERRSGFGYD
+248 SINEERRNGFGYD

-270 KSGDSPDIFGRPPLR
+270 KSGDSPDIFGRPPLQ
-285 PFEKV
+285 PFEEV
-290 EDLVSI
+290 DDLVST
-296 TSKVFH
+296 TSKIFH
-302 SLSPELG
+302 LLSPELG
-309 GMFDRLVDG
+309 AMFDRLIEG
-318 EVLDLDSRKGKA
+318 NVLDLDSRKGKA

-373 SHHELIQER
+373 SHHELIQDR

-403 WDEFYHS
+403 WDEFYDS
-410 KETTDRARKMHL
+410 KETSDRARKMHL

-435 VAFQHWM
+435 DAFQHWM

-448 TREERST
+448 TREERSK
-455 AWLNLREKYGP
+455 AWLDLREKYGP
-466 KTNWNGFEDD
+466 RTDWSGFEED

-503 ALQLWMTQLDDPDK
+503 ALQIWMTQLKDPEK
-517 ALEDYANAMKLGN
+517 ALNDYANAMKLGN

-537 FESAD
+537 FRSAD
-542 IKLSFDK
+542 IRLSFDK
-549 EHVGNLISSVKKSLS
+549 EHIGNLVGLVKRSLS

>member
-7 DFNATSWED
+7 DFNATSWND

-21 KSLLE
+21 TNLLE
-26 RSVENADDLES
+26 RTVENADDLES

-52 GAKLYIGMTCDTE
+52 GARLYIGMTCDTE
-65 NEDKQAAFM
+65 NEDKQSAFM

-87 SNQIDLKIANLD
+87 SNKIDLKIASLD
-99 FLDSLPE
+99 FLESLPE
-106 RYDLILRSMNN
+106 RYDLILRSMHN
-117 SIQIFR
+117 SIEIFR

-140 QKISGAMTVEFEGKE
+140 QKITGAMTVEFDGME

-163 FLESNNRDIRRSAWI
+163 FLESNDRDIRRLAWT
-178 KIRERRMVDSER
+178 KVRKRRMVDSER
-190 ISEIMDDLVRIRHAI
+190 ISEIMDDLVRIRHTI
-205 AINSGFENYVE
+205 AINSGFENYVD

-224 FDYSPK
+224 FDYTPN

-236 QAVEIHCMPVIH
+236 EAVAIHCMPLIH
-248 SINEERRSGFGYD
+248 SINEERRNGFGYD

-270 KSGDSPDIFGRPPLR
+270 KSGDSPDIFGRPPLQ

-290 EDLVSI
+290 DDLVST
-296 TSKVFH
+296 TSKIFH
-302 SLSPELG
+302 LLSPELG
-309 GMFDRLVDG
+309 AMFDRLIEG
-318 EVLDLDSRKGKA
+318 NVLDLDSRKGKA

-373 SHHELIQER
+373 SHHELIQDR

-403 WDEFYHS
+403 WDEFYDS
-410 KETTDRARKMHL
+410 KETSDRARKMHL

-435 VAFQHWM
+435 DAFQHWM

-448 TREERST
+448 TREERSK
-455 AWLNLREKYGP
+455 AWLDLREKYGP
-466 KTNWNGFEDD
+466 RTDWRGFEED

-503 ALQLWMTQLDDPDK
+503 ALQIWMTQLKDPEK
-517 ALEDYANAMKLGN
+517 ALNDYANAMKLGN

-537 FESAD
+537 FRSAD
-542 IKLSFDK
+542 IRLSFDK
-549 EHVGNLISSVKKSLS
+549 EHIGNLVGLVKRSLS

>member
-7 DFNATSWED
+7 DFNATSWND
-16 LEPVT
+16 LDPVT
-21 KSLLE
+21 TNLLE
-26 RSVENADDLES
+26 RTVENADDLES

-52 GAKLYIGMTCDTE
+52 GARLYIGMTCDTE
-65 NEDKQAAFM
+65 NEDKQSAFM

-87 SNQIDLKIANLD
+87 SNKIDLKIASLD
-99 FLDSLPE
+99 FLESLPE
-106 RYDLILRSMNN
+106 RYDLILRSMHN
-117 SIQIFR
+117 SIEIFR

-140 QKISGAMTVEFEGKE
+140 QKITGAMTVEFDGME

-163 FLESNNRDIRRSAWI
+163 FLESNDRDIRRLAWT
-178 KIRERRMVDSER
+178 KVRKRRMVDSER
-190 ISEIMDDLVRIRHAI
+190 ISEIMDDLVRIRHTI
-205 AINSGFENYVE
+205 AINSGFENYVD

-224 FDYSPK
+224 FDYTPN

-236 QAVEIHCMPVIH
+236 EAVAIHCMPLIH
-248 SINEERRSGFGYD
+248 SINEERRNGFGYD

-270 KSGDSPDIFGRPPLR
+270 KSGDSPDIFGRPPLQ
-285 PFEKV
+285 PFEEV
-290 EDLVSI
+290 DDLVST
-296 TSKVFH
+296 TSKIFH
-302 SLSPELG
+302 LLSPELG
-309 GMFDRLVDG
+309 AMFDRLIEG
-318 EVLDLDSRKGKA
+318 NVLDLDSRKGKA

-373 SHHELIQER
+373 SHHELIQDR

-403 WDEFYHS
+403 WDEFYDS
-410 KETTDRARKMHL
+410 KETSDRARKMHL

-435 VAFQHWM
+435 DAFQHWM

-448 TREERST
+448 TREERSK
-455 AWLNLREKYGP
+455 AWLDLREKYGP
-466 KTNWNGFEDD
+466 RTDWSGFEED

-503 ALQLWMTQLDDPDK
+503 ALQIWMTQLKDPEK
-517 ALEDYANAMKLGN
+517 ALNDYANAMKLGN

-537 FESAD
+537 FRSAD
-542 IKLSFDK
+542 IRLSFDK
-549 EHVGNLISSVKKSLS
+549 EHIGNLVGLVKRSLS

>member
-7 DFNATSWED
+7 DFNATSWND

-21 KSLLE
+21 TNLLE
-26 RSVENADDLES
+26 RTVENADDLES

-52 GAKLYIGMTCDTE
+52 GARLYIGMTCDTE
-65 NEDKQAAFM
+65 NEDKQSAFM

-87 SNQIDLKIANLD
+87 SNKIDLKIASLD
-99 FLDSLPE
+99 FLESLPE
-106 RYDLILRSMNN
+106 RYDLILRSMHN
-117 SIQIFR
+117 SIEIFR

-140 QKISGAMTVEFEGKE
+140 QKITGAMTVEFDGME

-163 FLESNNRDIRRSAWI
+163 FLESNDRDIRRLAWT
-178 KIRERRMVDSER
+178 KVRKRRMVDSER
-190 ISEIMDDLVRIRHAI
+190 ISEIMDDLVRIRHTI
-205 AINSGFENYVE
+205 AINSGFENYVD

-224 FDYSPK
+224 FDYTPN

-236 QAVEIHCMPVIH
+236 EAVAIHCMPLIH
-248 SINEERRSGFGYD
+248 SINEERRNGFGYD

-270 KSGDSPDIFGRPPLR
+270 KSGDSPDIFGRSPLQ
-285 PFEKV
+285 PFEEV
-290 EDLVSI
+290 DDLVST
-296 TSKVFH
+296 TSKIFH
-302 SLSPELG
+302 LLSPELG
-309 GMFDRLVDG
+309 AMFDRLIEG
-318 EVLDLDSRKGKA
+318 NVLDLDSRKGKA

-373 SHHELIQER
+373 SHHELIQDR

-403 WDEFYHS
+403 WDEFYDS
-410 KETTDRARKMHL
+410 KETSDRARKMHL

-435 VAFQHWM
+435 DAFQHWM

-448 TREERST
+448 TREERSK
-455 AWLNLREKYGP
+455 AWLDLREKYGP
-466 KTNWNGFEDD
+466 RTDWSGFEED

-503 ALQLWMTQLDDPDK
+503 ALQIWMTQLKDPEK
-517 ALEDYANAMKLGN
+517 ALNDYANAMKLGN

-537 FESAD
+537 FRSAD
-542 IKLSFDK
+542 IRLSFDK
-549 EHVGNLISSVKKSLS
+549 EHIGNLVGLVKRSLS

>member
-7 DFNATSWED
+7 DFNATSWND

-21 KSLLE
+21 TNLLE
-26 RSVENADDLES
+26 RTVENADDLES

-52 GAKLYIGMTCDTE
+52 GARLYIGMTCDTE
-65 NEDKQAAFM
+65 NEDKQSAFM

-87 SNQIDLKIANLD
+87 SNKIDLKIASLD
-99 FLDSLPE
+99 FLESLPE
-106 RYDLILRSMNN
+106 RYDLILRSMHN
-117 SIQIFR
+117 SIEIFR

-140 QKISGAMTVEFEGKE
+140 QKITGAMTVEFDGME
-155 RTMPQMRK
+155 RTMPQMRN
-163 FLESNNRDIRRSAWI
+163 FLESNDRDIRRLAWT
-178 KIRERRMVDSER
+178 KVRKRRMVDSER
-190 ISEIMDDLVRIRHAI
+190 ISEIMDDLVRIRHTI
-205 AINSGFENYVE
+205 AINSGFENYVD

-224 FDYSPK
+224 FDYTPN

-236 QAVEIHCMPVIH
+236 EAVAIHCMPLIH
-248 SINEERRSGFGYD
+248 SINEERRNGFGYD

-270 KSGDSPDIFGRPPLR
+270 KSGDSPDIFGRPPLQ

-290 EDLVSI
+290 DDLVST
-296 TSKVFH
+296 TSKIFH
-302 SLSPELG
+302 LLSPELG
-309 GMFDRLVDG
+309 AMFDRLIEG
-318 EVLDLDSRKGKA
+318 NVLDLDSRKGKA

-373 SHHELIQER
+373 SHHELIQDR

-403 WDEFYHS
+403 WDEFYDS
-410 KETTDRARKMHL
+410 KETSDRARKMHL

-435 VAFQHWM
+435 DAFQHWM

-448 TREERST
+448 TREERSK
-455 AWLNLREKYGP
+455 AWLDLREKYGP
-466 KTNWNGFEDD
+466 RTDWRGFEED

-503 ALQLWMTQLDDPDK
+503 ALQIWMTQLKDPEK
-517 ALEDYANAMKLGN
+517 ALNDYANAMKLGN

-537 FESAD
+537 FRSAD
-542 IKLSFDK
+542 IRLSFDK
-549 EHVGNLISSVKKSLS
+549 EHIGNLVGLVKRSLS

>member
-7 DFNATSWED
+7 DFNATSWND

-21 KSLLE
+21 TNLLE
-26 RSVENADDLES
+26 RTVENSDDLES

-52 GAKLYIGMTCDTE
+52 GARLYIGMTCDTE
-65 NEDKQAAFM
+65 NEEKQSAFM

-87 SNQIDLKIANLD
+87 SNKIDLKIASLD
-99 FLDSLPE
+99 FLESLPE
-106 RYDLILRSMNN
+106 RYDLILRSMHN
-117 SIQIFR
+117 SIEIFR

-140 QKISGAMTVEFEGKE
+140 QKITGAMTVEFDGME

-163 FLESNNRDIRRSAWI
+163 FLESNDRDIRRLAWT
-178 KIRERRMVDSER
+178 KVRKRRMVDSER
-190 ISEIMDDLVRIRHAI
+190 ISEIMDDLVRIRHTI
-205 AINSGFENYVE
+205 AINSGFENYVD

-224 FDYSPK
+224 FDYTPN

-236 QAVEIHCMPVIH
+236 EAVAIHCMPLIH
-248 SINEERRSGFGYD
+248 SINEERRNGFGYD

-270 KSGDSPDIFGRPPLR
+270 KSGDSPDIFGRPPLQ

-290 EDLVSI
+290 DDLVST
-296 TSKVFH
+296 TSKIFH
-302 SLSPELG
+302 LLSPELG
-309 GMFDRLVDG
+309 AMFDRLIEG
-318 EVLDLDSRKGKA
+318 NVLDLDSRKGKA

-373 SHHELIQER
+373 SHHELIQDR

-403 WDEFYHS
+403 WDEFYDS
-410 KETTDRARKMHL
+410 KETSDRARKMHL

-435 VAFQHWM
+435 DAFQHWM

-448 TREERST
+448 TREERSK
-455 AWLNLREKYGP
+455 AWLDLREKYGP
-466 KTNWNGFEDD
+466 RTDWRGFEED

-503 ALQLWMTQLDDPDK
+503 ALQIWMTQLKDPEK
-517 ALEDYANAMKLGN
+517 ALNDYANAMKLGN

-537 FESAD
+537 FRSAD
-542 IKLSFDK
+542 IRLSFDK
-549 EHVGNLISSVKKSLS
+549 EHIGNLVGLVKRSLS

>member
-1 MFPLAD
+1 MFPLPN
-7 DFNATSWED
+7 DFNATSWIE

-21 KSLLE
+21 ANLLE
-26 RSVENADDLES
+26 RPIGDADDLES
-37 LFKDISDM
+37 LFRDISDM

-65 NEDKQAAFM
+65 NEEKQSTYM

-87 SNQIDLKIANLD
+87 SNKIDLKIANLD
-99 FLDSLPE
+99 FLESLPE
-106 RYDLILRSMNN
+106 RYDLIMRSMRN
-117 SIQIFR
+117 SIEIFR

-140 QKISGAMTVEFEGKE
+140 QKITGAMTVEFDGIEH
-155 RTMPQMRK
+155 TMPQMRK
-163 FLESNNRDIRRSAWI
+163 FLESNDRDIRRLAWK
-178 KIRERRMVDSER
+178 KIRERRMIDSER
-190 ISEIMDDLVRIRHAI
+190 ISEIMDELVRLRHTI
-205 AINSGFENYVE
+205 AINSGFENYVD

-224 FDYSPK
+224 FDYTPK
-230 DCLAFH
+230 DCLSFH
-236 QAVEIHCMPVIH
+236 EAVEIHCMPLIH
-248 SINEERRSGFGYD
+248 SINEERRNGFNYD
-261 ELMPWDVNE
+261 DLRPWDINE
-270 KSGDSPDIFGRPPLR
+270 KSGDSPDIFGRPPLQ
-285 PFEKV
+285 PFEEV
-290 EDLVSI
+290 SDLVSI

-309 GMFDRLVDG
+309 GMFNRLIEG
-318 EVLDLDSRKGKA
+318 EVLDLESRKGKA

-373 SHHELIQER
+373 SHQPLIQDR
-382 NYPIEFAEVASM
+382 SYPIEFAEVASM

-403 WDEFYHS
+403 WDEFYDS
-410 KETTDRARKMHL
+410 RETTDRARKMHL

-435 VAFQHWM
+435 DAFQHWM
-442 YSNPSH
+442 YSNPNH
-448 TREERST
+448 TRRERSKT
-455 AWLNLREKYGP
+455 WLDLRAKYGP
-466 KTNWNGFEDD
+466 KTNWDGFEED
-476 ESLFWQTQGHLFG
+476 EALFWQTQGHIFG

-503 ALQLWMTQLDDPDK
+503 ALQIWMTQLENPEK
-517 ALEDYANAMKLGN
+517 ALNDYATAMKLGN

-542 IKLSFDK
+542 IKLSFD
-549 EHVGNLISSVKKSLS
+549 ESHIGNLINSVRKSLS
-564 ELSV
+564 GLSV

>member
-7 DFNATSWED
+7 DFNATSWND

-21 KSLLE
+21 TNLLE
-26 RSVENADDLES
+26 RPIEDADDLES

-65 NEDKQAAFM
+65 NEEKQSAFM

-87 SNQIDLKIANLD
+87 SNKIDLKIASLD
-99 FLDSLPE
+99 FLESLPE
-106 RYDLILRSMNN
+106 RYDLILRSMQN
-117 SIQIFR
+117 SIEIFR

-140 QKISGAMTVEFEGKE
+140 QKITGAMTVEFDGME

-163 FLESNNRDIRRSAWI
+163 FLESNDRDIRRLAWT
-178 KIRERRMVDSER
+178 KIRERRMIDSER
-190 ISEIMDDLVRIRHAI
+190 ISEIMDDLVRIRHTI
-205 AINSGFENYVE
+205 AINSGFENYVD

-224 FDYSPK
+224 FDYTPK

-236 QAVEIHCMPVIH
+236 EAVEIHCMPLIH
-248 SINEERRSGFGYD
+248 RMNEERRNGFGYD

-270 KSGDSPDIFGRPPLR
+270 KSGDSPDIFGRPPLQ
-285 PFEKV
+285 PFEEV
-290 EDLVSI
+290 DDLVSI
-296 TSKVFH
+296 TSKVFY

-309 GMFDRLVDG
+309 EMFNRLIEG

-373 SHHELIQER
+373 SHHDLIQDR

-403 WDEFYHS
+403 WDEFYDS

-422 EAIIGLLAWICRI
+422 EAIIGLLTWICRI
-435 VAFQHWM
+435 DAFQHWM
-442 YSNPSH
+442 YSNPNH
-448 TREERST
+448 TREERSE
-455 AWLNLREKYGP
+455 AWLDLRAKYGP
-466 KTNWNGFEDD
+466 GTNWNGFEED
-476 ESLFWQTQGHLFG
+476 EALFWQTQGHLFG

-503 ALQLWMTQLDDPDK
+503 ALQIWMTHLEDPEK
-517 ALEDYANAMKLGN
+517 ALNDYANAMKLGN

-542 IKLSFDK
+542 IELSFD
-549 EHVGNLISSVKKSLS
+549 ERHIGNLISSVRNSLS